1 MDALDLTGLAEAPEI
16 SGPGFVNVR
25 LSSAWIGAQVDGLDD
40 RLGVPTQE
48 QQIIPVDYS
57 APNVAKEMH
66 VGHLR
71 TTVVGDALV
80 RTLEHLGHRVIRQNH
95 VGDWGTMFGMLI
107 EHLLE
112 VGEDSIDAQLMITD
126 PNAFYAAANAEFQGD
141 PEFATRAR
149 SRVVKLQGG
158 DEDTLRHWHELVGLS
173 KQYFNR
179 IYDTL
184 GVTLTDADLAGE
196 STYNDELAG
205 ICDELEASGIATIS
219 DGALCVFLDGYTGRE
234 GKPQPLIIRKS
245 DGGYGY
251 ATTDLATIRRRV
263 RDMHADRI
271 LYVIGVTQA
280 LHLNMVWDTARKAG
294 WLTDDVEV
302 VHVHIGSV
310 LGEDRKLLRTRS
322 GKPLKLMD
330 LLEEAVAT
338 ARAVVDEARPDLDEG
353 VRAAIA
359 PQVGIGAIKYADL
372 AVAHDSDY
380 VFDLDRMVS
389 LTGNTG
395 PYLQYATARIRSIFR
410 SAGLDPEQ
418 ADAPLVIT
426 EPAERALALALLD
439 FGDVVVHVGDLLE
452 PHRLCGYL
460 FDLAQHFSVVLRAV
474 PGAQGRQRGARLP
487 PRAVQ
492 GHARRPRPGPRPP
505 RYRAAP
511 ADVIWYLGYGSN
523 LSRAR
528 FSCYVAG
535 GRPAG
540 ASRTYAGCRDRTP
553 PRETIALTVPGRLT
567 FAGESTVWGGGMA
580 FLQPDGDGEVHGRA
594 YLVTE
599 QQLDDLAAQE
609 PRYDTQSVVATHE
622 DAPVVAFTSS
632 VTLETAAPSAVY
644 LSTILHGLTDGILAR
659 PQAVEYVLAAPGVA
673 LLWDRAAI
681 HALEQ
686 PTARR
691 G

>member
-1 MDALDLTGLAEAPEI
+1 VPSPVHVLTERFQAALAKAFGDEYADADPVIRPSQFADFQANAALALAKRLGENPRAVAQKIVDALDLTGIAEPPEI

-25 LSSAWIGAQVDGLDD
+25 LSSAWIGAQVDGFDD
-40 RLGVPTQE
+40 RLGVPLQSPLT
-48 QQIIPVDYS
+48 IPVDYS

-80 RTLEHLGHRVIRQNH
+80 RTLEHLGHHVIRQNH

-107 EHLLE
+107 EHLLD
-112 VGEDSIDAQLMITD
+112 VGEDSPDAQLMVTD
-126 PNAFYAAANAEFQGD
+126 PNAFYAAANAEFQSD

-158 DEDTLRHWHELVGLS
+158 DEDTLRHWHELVDLS

-205 ICDELEASGIATIS
+205 ICDELEAQGIATIS

-234 GKPQPLIIRKS
+234 GKPVPLIIRKS

-263 RDMHADRI
+263 RDMKADRI

-280 LHLNMVWDTARKAG
+280 LHLNMVWDTARKAS

-302 VHVHIGSV
+302 VHVQIGSV

-330 LLEEAVAT
+330 LLEEAVST
-338 ARAVVDEARPDLDEG
+338 ARAVVDEARPDLDES

-372 AVAHDSDY
+372 SVAHDSDY

-395 PYLQYATARIRSIFR
+395 PYLQYAAARIRSIFR
-410 SAGLDPEQ
+410 SAGLDPDQLSGQ
-418 ADAPLVIT
+418 AEAPLVIT

-439 FGDVVVHVGDLLE
+439 FGDVVVHVGDQLE

-460 FDLAQHFSVVLRAV
+460 FDLAQQFSAFYEQCPVLKADTE
-474 PGAQGRQRGARLP
+474 AR
-487 PRAVQ
+487 
-492 GHARRPRPGPRPP
+492 
-505 RYRAAP
+505 
-511 ADVIWYLGYGSN
+511 
-523 LSRAR
+523 
-528 FSCYVAG
+528 
-535 GRPAG
+535 
-540 ASRTYAGCRDRTP
+540 ASRL
-553 PRETIALTVPGRLT
+553 ALCKATLAV
-567 FAGESTVWGGGMA
+567 
-580 FLQPDGDGEVHGRA
+580 
-594 YLVTE
+594 
-599 QQLDDLAAQE
+599 LDQGLDL
-609 PRYDTQSVVATHE
+609 
-622 DAPVVAFTSS
+622 
-632 VTLETAAPSAVY
+632 L
-644 LSTILHGLTDGILAR
+644 GIAR
-659 PQAVEYVLAAPGVA
+659 PQ
-673 LLWDRAAI
+673 
-681 HALEQ
+681 Q
-686 PTARR
+686 M
-691 G
+691 